1 MNQVEMKAGVVR
13 GEETIHYPADEI
25 HVRGVGYGNVQV
37 AEYVSRDREGSPLHA
52 HQWDEIE
59 VVIDGQVEFTIGD
72 TVSLA
77 GPGSVQYLPA
87 GVPHTVRVPEG
98 EARLLM
104 VTIGPPYGA
113 FAREMAQLFDSSA
126 PLADIGA
133 AADRYGVTLA

>member
-25 HVRGVGYGNVQV
+25 HVRGVGHGNVQV

-98 EARLLM
+98 EAAPDGHDR
-104 VTIGPPYGA
+104 
-113 FAREMAQLFDSSA
+113 SA
-126 PLADIGA
+126 LRRVRP
-133 AADRYGVTLA
+133 